1 MCPAT
6 AHVST
11 KKITTMRTD
20 TEACETSSVSTDAR
34 LKECCLFLSEYSSAL
49 LGSGSTCMRLEK
61 NVMSMAKALGYRVTM
76 TILPRHIHLTV
87 SSEDANES
95 ITYIADVAT
104 LPIRF
109 DIITRLS
116 ELSRDLVSGRVDLSG
131 ARREFKAII
140 GAKKIY
146 DRRVVLLVGLAN
158 ASFCRLFGG
167 DAHAMAVVLLSTLAG
182 YYLRRELTMRHT
194 DMRLVFIL
202 CSFVSSVLAAGAT
215 LFGLGSTPEIALAT
229 SVLYLVPGVPFLNSF
244 SDLIAGHYISSMCRL
259 TNAMILTACLSIGF
273 LGGLAVMNLSMFK
286 LI

>member
-1 MCPAT
+1 
-6 AHVST
+6 
-11 KKITTMRTD
+11 
-20 TEACETSSVSTDAR
+20 
-34 LKECCLFLSEYSSAL
+34 
-49 LGSGSTCMRLEK
+49 
-61 NVMSMAKALGYRVTM
+61 
-76 TILPRHIHLTV
+76 
-87 SSEDANES
+87 
-95 ITYIADVAT
+95 
-104 LPIRF
+104 
-109 DIITRLS
+109 
-116 ELSRDLVSGRVDLSG
+116 
-131 ARREFKAII
+131 
-140 GAKKIY
+140 
-146 DRRVVLLVGLAN
+146 
-158 ASFCRLFGG
+158 
-167 DAHAMAVVLLSTLAG
+167 MAVVLLSTLAG